1 MWYSQQRPR
10 SASDCDV
17 HGEKAELSVEAHH
30 EMPSR
35 MLADL
40 KERPTPWSLYIL
52 PFSAMTLIYTGISCL
67 PPPHQLP
74 ASMSSLIQVTVTNV
88 ITSEVAEVKLGVWGW
103 CESLGNG
110 EYCIAGRAIL
120 GYSWR
125 EAFGRLPAIGMM
137 GVL

>member
-1 MWYSQQRPR
+1 MWYSQIRPK
-10 SASDCDV
+10 STLDPVAHD
-17 HGEKAELSVEAHH
+17 EKASLSTEARQELRDRTMAN
-30 EMPSR
+30 
-35 MLADL
+35 L

-74 ASMSSLIQVTVTNV
+74 SSMSSLVQVSVTNV
-88 ITSEVAEVKLGVWGW
+88 ITSEVAQVKLGVWGW
-103 CESLGNG
+103 CETLGDG
-110 EYCIAGRAIL
+110 EYCIAGRAVL
-120 GYSWR
+120 GYGWR